1 MLIKHADDKT
11 RDIQT
16 LTELASRSD
25 VTPDV
30 RHRIEQEIR
39 NIRSGMKGEAEA
51 AYEMEFHYAASKNWM
66 VIHDLR
72 LECDGRVAQVDHL
85 LINRFLEIY
94 VCESK
99 RFGEGIAINEH
110 GEFAA
115 FYAGKPYGV
124 PSPIEQNKRH
134 MAVLE
139 AIFKSGLV
147 APPKRLGFTITPSL
161 SGLVLVSKTARI
173 TRPKAKLVGLDQV
186 IKNDQL
192 KARIDKD
199 IDKDNNI
206 LTAAKIVGHDTLE
219 DFARRLAAA
228 HKPISFDWAAKFG
241 LPPVAPTPAP
251 KVTPASQPAQV
262 LVSKPVEVAEPV
274 VAPAPA
280 PVATPT
286 VEGETKK
293 SKLICHKC
301 SDPVT
306 YTVAKF
312 CWFNKAK
319 FGGNVYCMECQK
331 TVTASA

>member
-1 MLIKHADDKT
+1 
-11 RDIQT
+11 
-16 LTELASRSD
+16 
-25 VTPDV
+25 
-30 RHRIEQEIR
+30 
-39 NIRSGMKGEAEA
+39 MKGEAEA

-72 LECDGRVAQVDHL
+72 LECEGRVAQIDHL

-115 FYAGKPYGV
+115 FYGSKPYGV

-139 AIFKSGLV
+139 SVFKRGLV

-161 SGLVLVSKTARI
+161 ISLVLVSKSARI
-173 TRPKAKLVGLDQV
+173 SRPKAKQEGLDQV

-192 KARIDKD
+192 KARIDRD
-199 IDKDNNI
+199 VDKDNNL
-206 LTAAKIVGHDTLE
+206 LTAAKLVGQDTLE
-219 DFARRLAAA
+219 DFSRRLAAA
-228 HKPISFDWAAKFG
+228 HTPITFDWAAKFG
-241 LPPVAPTPAP
+241 LPAIAPNPIPT
-251 KVTPASQPAQV
+251 VVPASTQSLAP
-262 LVSKPVEVAEPV
+262 LLDESAEPAV
-274 VAPAPA
+274 EPVLAAP
-280 PVATPT
+280 
-286 VEGETKK
+286 GEAKK

-301 SDPVT
+301 NAAVN

-312 CWFNKAK
+312 CWFNKSK
-319 FGGNVYCMECQK
+319 FGGDVYCMDCQK
-331 TVTASA
+331 TVTTGA

>member
-1 MLIKHADDKT
+1 MLIKQADDKSK
-11 RDIQT
+11 DIQA
-16 LTELASRSD
+16 LQELAARSD
-25 VTPDV
+25 ATPDI
-30 RHRIEQEIR
+30 RQRIEQEIR

-51 AYEMEFHYAASKNWM
+51 AYEMEFHYSASKNWM
-66 VIHDLR
+66 LIHDLR
-72 LECDGRVAQVDHL
+72 LECGGRVAQIDHL
-85 LINRFLEIY
+85 LLNRFMEIY

-115 FYAGKPYGV
+115 FYGSKPYGV

-134 MAVLE
+134 MVVLE
-139 AIFKSGLV
+139 TVFKTGQV
-147 APPKRLGFTITPSL
+147 APPKRLGFSITPSL
-161 SGLVLVSKTARI
+161 ISLVLVSKTARI
-173 TRPKAKLVGLDQV
+173 SRPKAKIEGLDQV

-206 LTAAKIVGHDTLE
+206 LTAAKLVGHDTLE
-219 DFARRLAAA
+219 DFARRLACA

-241 LPPVAPTPAP
+241 LPAVAPPPLTKPVPAP
-251 KVTPASQPAQV
+251 TLAPEP
-262 LVSKPVEVAEPV
+262 LPKPVEAHAATAAES
-274 VAPAPA
+274 
-280 PVATPT
+280 
-286 VEGETKK
+286 EGGEARK

-306 YTVAKF
+306 YAVAKF

-319 FGGNVYCMECQK
+319 YAGNVYCMTCQK
-331 TVTASA
+331 AVVTTA